1 MRNDAGVNGDAQR
14 IEQMVWILFLKI
26 YDEKEKDW
34 EFLEDNY
41 QSIIPERLRW
51 RNWAHD
57 NKDGEALTG
66 DNLIRFVNIELL
78 EQLKALEIT
87 DKTPK
92 RQVVVQEA
100 FQEANNYM
108 KKGVLL
114 RQVINEIDAI
124 SLESHKDKHALGD
137 IYESILLDLQSA
149 GNAGEFY
156 TPRAL
161 TDFIVEMIK
170 PRLGERVAD
179 FACGTGGFLT
189 STLNYLDKQVT
200 TVEHRKLYSQSVYG
214 VEKKPF
220 PYLLCTTNMILH
232 GVENIAVT
240 NTNSL
245 ETNVRE
251 YKTQEDKF
259 DVILMNPPYG
269 GNEEESIKRNFPA
282 ELRCSETADLFVA
295 LILYRLKK
303 TGRAAVVLP
312 EGFMFGTDGTKL
324 ALKKKLMS
332 EFNLHTV
339 IRLPHSIFAPY
350 TSIRTNVIF
359 FDAGSPTN
367 ETWFYRLDMPEGYKN
382 FSKTKPMQLSH
393 FAPLMEWW
401 DNREEINIDGFD
413 KAKKYT
419 IEELASLDYTLDL
432 CGFPQEETIILS
444 PDELL
449 NDYYDKRQ
457 RLNDQIDTVLKEI
470 STVLGL
476 THPSDSQPWP
486 QKNWCSPCCKLPF
499 KVNSSPKTRKM
510 SPPASC

>member
-1 MRNDAGVNGDAQR
+1 
-14 IEQMVWILFLKI
+14 
-26 YDEKEKDW
+26 
-34 EFLEDNY
+34 
-41 QSIIPERLRW
+41 
-51 RNWAHD
+51 
-57 NKDGEALTG
+57 
-66 DNLIRFVNIELL
+66 
-78 EQLKALEIT
+78 
-87 DKTPK
+87 
-92 RQVVVQEA
+92 
-100 FQEANNYM
+100 
-108 KKGVLL
+108 
-114 RQVINEIDAI
+114 
-124 SLESHKDKHALGD
+124 
-137 IYESILLDLQSA
+137 
-149 GNAGEFY
+149 
-156 TPRAL
+156 
-161 TDFIVEMIK
+161 
-170 PRLGERVAD
+170 
-179 FACGTGGFLT
+179 
-189 STLNYLDKQVT
+189 
-200 TVEHRKLYSQSVYG
+200 
-214 VEKKPF
+214 
-220 PYLLCTTNMILH
+220 MILH

-476 THPSDSQPWP
+476 THPSDSQP
-486 QKNWCSPCCKLPF
+486 
-499 KVNSSPKTRKM
+499 
-510 SPPASC
+510 